1 MNASWTAWWRA
12 ARPATLSASYIP
24 IAVGS
29 ACAWLEGSLHYGGL
43 IATLGAALCIQI
55 GTNFV
60 NDLADYLKGADN
72 NNRVGPPRAVQ
83 SGWLSP
89 QQMQRACYVAFG
101 LALCFGIYLSWLRG
115 WPIVLIGLLS
125 IAAGIAYT
133 AGPYPLAYLGI
144 ADVFV
149 FVFFGLVAVCGT
161 AYVHLDKVPWLAW
174 WLAIPVG
181 LLNTA
186 ILAVNN
192 LRDQRG
198 DALAHKRT
206 LVVRFGQRF
215 GRLQYASLLGL
226 SYVTLLLLAWHTT
239 QLWWLIPLLSLPYAV
254 LLIARVNAREGKAL
268 APLLGATAKLS
279 IVFSALM
286 LMAMLLMKGLT

>member
-1 MNASWTAWWRA
+1 M
-12 ARPATLSASYIP
+12 
-24 IAVGS
+24 
-29 ACAWLEGSLHYGGL
+29 
-43 IATLGAALCIQI
+43 
-55 GTNFV
+55 
-60 NDLADYLKGADN
+60 
-72 NNRVGPPRAVQ
+72 
-83 SGWLSP
+83 
-89 QQMQRACYVAFG
+89 
-101 LALCFGIYLSWLRG
+101 
-115 WPIVLIGLLS
+115 
-125 IAAGIAYT
+125 
-133 AGPYPLAYLGI
+133 
-144 ADVFV
+144 
-149 FVFFGLVAVCGT
+149 
-161 AYVHLDKVPWLAW
+161 DKVPWLAW

-192 LRDQRG
+192 LRDRRG